1 MIVPSATPK
10 PRIERVPPTIEMVAL
25 VIFRERAW
33 RRYVRHVDGRRARS
47 FRPAILRAGFLAQA
61 SKRSQSFAGIVIIL
75 RSSTSISAASRA
87 LRRTKSL
94 RFVRDCEDAA
104 SNSARSWSLNRTLS
118 TDDDMQKIPVALH
131 PYDNG
136 IQTTECQMSV
146 AERAEKRGEP
156 EPLPSSPRA
165 SIRKPGFF
173 ASRPSLPIRPAN
185 GFPRN
190 GRCARSPI
198 SPRRSEWEQHS
209 PYARRYAL
217 FTLVGIAGEDDLDAP
232 DLGADPNPAAEPTTG
247 ASQAIKW
254 ASYGS

>member
-1 MIVPSATPK
+1 MIVPSVAPK
-10 PRIERVPPTIEMVAL
+10 PRVKRVPPTIEMVAL

-118 TDDDMQKIPVALH
+118 TDDDMAKFRCVASL
-131 PYDNG
+131 YDSD

-146 AERAEKRGEP
+146 AARSKKRGG
-156 EPLPSSPRA
+156 A
-165 SIRKPGFF
+165 T
-173 ASRPSLPIRPAN
+173 
-185 GFPRN
+185 
-190 GRCARSPI
+190 
-198 SPRRSEWEQHS
+198 
-209 PYARRYAL
+209 RRYG
-217 FTLVGIAGEDDLDAP
+217 FIKC
-232 DLGADPNPAAEPTTG
+232 LGRILQCI
-247 ASQAIKW
+247 S
-254 ASYGS
+254 